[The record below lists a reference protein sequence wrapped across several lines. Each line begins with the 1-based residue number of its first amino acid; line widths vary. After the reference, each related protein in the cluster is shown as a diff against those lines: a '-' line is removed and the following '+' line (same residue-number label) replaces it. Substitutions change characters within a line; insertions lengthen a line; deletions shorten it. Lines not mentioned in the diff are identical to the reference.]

1 MGNFSTLDKIKHSLL
16 PLRSNQKVVFTNGCF
31 DLLHIGHIRYLQ
43 NAKKQG
49 DILVV
54 ALNSDDSVKKLKGP
68 QRPVQSENDR
78 AEILAALAC
87 VDHTFIFTE
96 DTPERVIKEL
106 KPDVLVKGGDWEIS
120 KIVGSEFV
128 QSYGGKVLS
137 LNFVDGKSTT
147 NIIKKAKVDN

>member
-1 MGNFSTLDKIKHSLL
+1 MGQFCTLDQLKKILQ
-16 PLRSNQKVVFTNGCF
+16 PLRSQKKVVFTNGCF
-31 DLLHIGHIRYLQ
+31 DLLHIGHVRYLQ
-43 NAKKQG
+43 NAKSQG

-68 QRPVQSENDR
+68 SRPVQSETDR
-78 AEILAALAC
+78 AEILAALGC

-96 DTPERVIKEL
+96 ETPERVIKEL

-120 KIVGSEFV
+120 KIVGAEFV

-147 NIIKKAKVDN
+147 NIIQKAKVDN

>member
-1 MGNFSTLDKIKHSLL
+1 MGNFTTLDQLKKHLL
-16 PLRSNQKVVFTNGCF
+16 LHRSNQKVVFTNGCF

-49 DILVV
+49 DVLVV
-54 ALNSDDSVKKLKGP
+54 ALNSDESVKKLKGP

-96 DTPERVIKEL
+96 DTPERVIKEIR
-106 KPDVLVKGGDWEIS
+106 PDVLVKGGDWEIS

-128 QSYGGKVLS
+128 QSYGGRVLS

>member
-1 MGNFSTLDKIKHSLL
+1 MGQFSTLDQLKKILQ
-16 PLRSNQKVVFTNGCF
+16 PLRSQKKVVFTNGCF
-31 DLLHIGHIRYLQ
+31 DLLHIGHVRYLQ
-43 NAKKQG
+43 NAKSQG

-68 QRPVQSENDR
+68 SRPVQSETDR

-96 DTPERVIKEL
+96 ETPERVIKEL

-120 KIVGSEFV
+120 KIVGAEFV

-147 NIIKKAKVDN
+147 NIIQKAKVDN